1 MGVIPL
7 LWHVSFIRFG
17 MSKDGTCSPDGIGGT
32 ECVNS
37 DVDVVAPAGS
47 GEGGQSRQGAAILSS
62 EQKRCYL
69 LYAGDEILPS
79 FIRIIY
85 MIVYIYMYKRKP
97 SSNGIQSA

>member
-1 MGVIPL
+1 
-7 LWHVSFIRFG
+7 

-79 FIRIIY
+79 FYKDYIY
-85 MIVYIYMYKRKP
+85 DSLYIYMYKRKP